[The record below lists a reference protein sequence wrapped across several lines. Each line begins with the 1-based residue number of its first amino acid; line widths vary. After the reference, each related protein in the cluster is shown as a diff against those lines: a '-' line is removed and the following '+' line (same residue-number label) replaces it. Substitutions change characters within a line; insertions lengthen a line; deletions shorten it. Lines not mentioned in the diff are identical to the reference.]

1 MAGTSKRLTNYQQQ
15 EIDNLRVYKIKGV
28 ENTIVARKGGPSSQE
43 VKTGE
48 NYADLR
54 KNQQEFAAAS
64 NLAKALRHSLPK
76 KMAMICEPYVS
87 GKLTARFRNLAQL
100 SEGAKGKRPI
110 LLSENGK
117 TLEGFD
123 FNSNAPFNETF
134 PNNIMVMSGSNY
146 GQLILHIPSFT
157 PRQDLIAP
165 DNASH
170 YQLFSH
176 LLLLSDYTY
185 TKESKE
191 YNPCA
196 PEVHA
201 RNNTKEN
208 PIHPIINYP
217 EESTTQQLSV
227 YNGEALPTDTRLLL
241 ILGVKFY
248 KYDNLKYI
256 DLPSNSSMQII
267 KVI

>member
-1 MAGTSKRLTNYQQQ
+1 MAGTFNELPNYQQNV
-15 EIDNLRVYKIKGV
+15 DNMRVYNIKGV
-28 ENTIVARKGGPSSQE
+28 DKTIVARKGGPTSEE

-48 NYADLR
+48 NYEDLR

-64 NLAKALRHSLPK
+64 NLARTLRHSLPK
-76 KMAMICEPYVS
+76 KMARICEPYVS
-87 GKLTARFRNLAQL
+87 GKLTAKFRNLAQL
-100 SEGAKGKRPI
+100 SNGDKGKRPI

-123 FNSNAPFNETF
+123 FNSNAPFRKTF
-134 PNNIMVMSGSNY
+134 PTNIMVMDGSNY
-146 GQLILHIPSFT
+146 GQLILHIPAFT
-157 PRQDLIAP
+157 PREDLLAP
-165 DNASH
+165 ENATH

-176 LLLLSDYTY
+176 LLLLSDYAY
-185 TKESKE
+185 KQELKE

-201 RNNTKEN
+201 RKSTREN

-227 YNGEALPTDTRLLL
+227 YNGEELPGDTRLLL

-248 KYDNLKYI
+248 RYDNLKYV
-256 DLPSNSSMQII
+256 DLPSDSSMQII
-267 KVI
+267 KVV

>member
-1 MAGTSKRLTNYQQQ
+1 MGGTSKRIRDYRDPDN
-15 EIDNLRVYKIKGV
+15 NLRVYKIRGV
-28 ENTIVARKGGPSSQE
+28 DKTIIARKGGPTPEE
-43 VKTGE
+43 VKYGD
-48 NYADLR
+48 NYEDLR
-54 KNQQEFAAAS
+54 KNQQEFAVAS
-64 NLAKALRHSLPK
+64 NLAKTLRHSLPK
-76 KMAMICEPYVS
+76 KMAKICEPYVS
-87 GKLTARFRNLAQL
+87 GKLTAKFRNLAQL
-100 SEGAKGKRPI
+100 SEGDTGKRPI

-117 TLEGFD
+117 SLEGFD
-123 FNSNAPFNETF
+123 FNSNAPFNRTF
-134 PNNIMVMSGSNY
+134 PTSIMVMSGSNY

-157 PRQDLIAP
+157 PKDNLIAP
-165 DNASH
+165 ETATH

-176 LLLLSDYTY
+176 LLLLSDFTY
-185 TKESKE
+185 RHELKE

-201 RNNTKEN
+201 RKATKEN

-227 YNGEALPTDTRLLL
+227 FDGEDLPANTRLIL

-248 KYDNLKYI
+248 RYDNLKYI
-256 DLPSNSSMQII
+256 DLPTDSSMQII